1 MKLIRNLAIAG
12 VIFHSLSYSVHAQAV
27 QWNSS
32 GCIENEDVATIQC
45 LVPLFQNVVTAVIQ
59 IAAIALFVMFVIG
72 GFNILMSGGDPK
84 RMEQGKN
91 TLTYAIIG
99 IVVMVLAY
107 LIIQIIGNFTGV
119 SGLGEFTIPGSQ

>member
-1 MKLIRNLAIAG
+1 MKLIRNLAVAG
-12 VIFHSLSYSVHAQAV
+12 VIFHRLSHSVHAQAV
-27 QWNSS
+27 QWNSYN
-32 GCIENEDVATIQC
+32 CLEDDVATIQC
-45 LVPLFQNVVTAVIQ
+45 LVPLFQNVVSALIQ